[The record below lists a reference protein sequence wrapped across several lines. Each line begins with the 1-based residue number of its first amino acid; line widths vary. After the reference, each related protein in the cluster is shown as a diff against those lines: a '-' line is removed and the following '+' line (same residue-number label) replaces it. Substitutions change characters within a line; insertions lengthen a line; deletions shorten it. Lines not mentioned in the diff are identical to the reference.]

1 MRKVDWTKWS
11 AIAEV
16 VSSVAIIATL
26 VYLAI
31 QTQQNTAAVQAA
43 TRQAML
49 EQDRESLYKLIDYPF
64 LDKRTDL
71 TPEEATRVTA
81 YITAFLRMRENHWL
95 QYQSGVL
102 DEETWA
108 SYRGAL
114 IGVVFSSEFGRAL
127 WHEQT
132 DVRGGFAPGFVD
144 NINRWLEE
152 TPIRDSPV
160 QMRVPETK

>member
-1 MRKVDWTKWS
+1 MSKIDWTKWS
-11 AIAEV
+11 AIAEII
-16 VSSVAIIATL
+16 SSIAIIVTL

-31 QTQQNTAAVQAA
+31 QTEQNTAAVQAA

-49 EQDRESLYKLIDYPF
+49 EQDRESLYKIIEYPF

-71 TPEEATRVTA
+71 TPEEATRISA

-108 SYRGAL
+108 SYRRAL
-114 IGVVFSSEFGRAL
+114 IPVVFSSEFGREL
-127 WHEQT
+127 WRVQT
-132 DVRGGFAPGFVD
+132 EVRRGFSPGFVD
-144 NINRWLEE
+144 SINRWLEE
-152 TPIRDSPV
+152 TPIQDAPV